1 MGHGC
6 SQPGTSAGCGGLAG
20 GPQGWELGQWVVYG
34 AQSPGPALLS
44 AAKFRFGAVPSFL
57 AAVGTSWTCCLCLPS
72 PAQIQGAQGSLKAA
86 GCREPEH
93 RAQGWG
99 WEHGGEGEGCPSHL
113 SKSMLGLS
121 RSKCFLHL
129 CWHSSGAGEP
139 FSGAGPPPGF
149 LWDAPARMQQPQ
161 GRQSIPKRLGTA
173 WRELVAAKPSRKAW
187 QERDWQAQGDVSFP
201 ICLALAPQG
210 FAPLGRIY
218 VGQGPS
224 SGRAVALTSA
234 LNRES
239 HSLGASP
246 CESGHCRGFSTAAGN
261 F

>member
-1 MGHGC
+1 M
-6 SQPGTSAGCGGLAG
+6 
-20 GPQGWELGQWVVYG
+20 
-34 AQSPGPALLS
+34 
-44 AAKFRFGAVPSFL
+44 PSFL
-57 AAVGTSWTCCLCLPS
+57 PAVGTSGTCCLCPPS
-72 PAQIQGAQGSLKAA
+72 PAQIQGARGSLKAA
-86 GCREPEH
+86 GCKEPEH

-99 WEHGGEGEGCPSHL
+99 WEHSREGEGCPSHL
-113 SKSMLGLS
+113 SKSVLGLS

-129 CWHSSGAGEP
+129 WWHSSGAGEP
-139 FSGAGPPPGF
+139 FSGASPSLPLGCPSK
-149 LWDAPARMQQPQ
+149 DAVATGKAKHPQ
-161 GRQSIPKRLGTA
+161 KLGTA

-187 QERDWQAQGDVSFP
+187 QERDWQAQGDVSFL

-210 FAPLGRIY
+210 FAPLERVH

-224 SGRAVALTSA
+224 SGRAVALTPA

-246 CESGHCRGFSTAAGN
+246 CGSGHCRGFSSAAGN